1 MKNHLVLILTLI
13 FGFSLTTNA
22 QEKENDEMQYLF
34 QNGVQVSGFGGATV
48 SFGQVENEF
57 ATFTG
62 GGGAALIN
70 QKFFIGG
77 FGEGLATQHKRDEI
91 RIEGIDY
98 NDVYTSFGYGG
109 LWIGYIHEPNKM
121 IHLKA
126 SLKLAGGAL
135 SITDSFEDLYDELY
149 DDVVFVAIPEVGV
162 QVNVLPWMRVGLDAG
177 FRHVGSV
184 DNTRNQIDQSYVFS
198 ASDFSGLHT
207 TLSFMFGGF
216 R

>member
-1 MKNHLVLILTLI
+1 VLL
-13 FGFSLTTNA
+13 
-22 QEKENDEMQYLF
+22 
-34 QNGVQVSGFGGATV
+34 
-48 SFGQVENEF
+48 
-57 ATFTG
+57 
-62 GGGAALIN
+62 N

-77 FGEGLATQHKRDEI
+77 FGEGLATQHKREEI
-91 RIEGIDY
+91 RIEGVDY

-109 LWIGYIHEPNKM
+109 LWAGYIHEPNKLV
-121 IHLKA
+121 HLKA
-126 SLKLAGGAL
+126 SLKIAGGAL

-162 QVNVLPWMRVGLDAG
+162 QLNVLPWMRIGLDAG

-184 DNTRNQIDQSYVFS
+184 DDTRNQIDNSYVFS